1 MRKSQAPPPNKRV
14 QSDAAVA
21 ACIAA
26 KIGYVT
32 RLEWKPISVNSRR
45 G

>member
-1 MRKSQAPPPNKRV
+1 MIEGVPNKRV
-14 QSDAAVA
+14 QADAAVA
-21 ACIAA
+21 AGIAA

-32 RLEWKPISVNSRR
+32 RLELNPIPVNSRR